1 MKLELEQNTVP
12 DEIEGE
18 LNIKTFLSLFETNLP
33 LIPRMLLRPLKKE
46 DGLSHFSQLKAL
58 SSYLITE
65 DSDLP
70 HIVKN
75 MAELP
80 FVDHVIAAFEAG
92 SLQPAHLQVLG
103 IFIEKNFGLFKYEK
117 KFALDS
123 KGMAICGEILKILK
137 RHTRNNFG
145 EILLFRE
152 EKELQGRIKTAN
164 KEIVTFTKK
173 MEKDVQKTTGMGM
186 NHPWPKELPPDTGL
200 LPKIKACEFL
210 KASKKNDLWFVE
222 WVNPATLKKM
232 SEELQRLEKLFE
244 EEMSRRLKRINAE
257 LKAFTK
263 DFCAHVRERKERT
276 YHYALLNT
284 LKKSKLTLPVFSDNP
299 GLVLAKAVIPSLQ
312 ILRKESYVPLD
323 VTINKGANVLFGAN
337 MSGKTTVLKT
347 AYFHLKMIQLGLPVP
362 ASQVQTS
369 YPENVFFHL
378 KNSGN
383 LAQGLSGFGEEMNFF
398 SNVFP
403 AGSFILTDE
412 MFHSTNPV
420 SGTELSIAFLEEFSS
435 RPCIF
440 LCTTQY
446 PGALEPKNISLLHM
460 RDVDYKALAKEKL
473 SLVSLLEKVPYK
485 VESISSDK
493 VAGVLKEGKNA
504 LYLALHFPLD
514 ERFKD
519 KIRSRL

>member
-1 MKLELEQNTVP
+1 LELEQNTIP
-12 DEIEGE
+12 NEIEIE
-18 LNIKTFLSLFETNLP
+18 LDVKAFLSLFEMNLP
-33 LIPRMLLRPLKKE
+33 LIPRTLLRPLKKE
-46 DGLSHFSQLKAL
+46 EGLEHFAKLKAL
-58 SSYLITE
+58 AAHLMIV

-70 HIVKN
+70 HIVKD

-80 FVDHVIAAFEAG
+80 FIDHIIAAYEAG

-103 IFIEKNFGLFKYEK
+103 IYIEKNLGLLKYEK

-123 KGMAICGEILKILK
+123 KGLSDSMEILKILK

-164 KEIVTFTKK
+164 KEIVAFTKK
-173 MEKDVQKTTGMGM
+173 MEKDVQKAIGMGM

-200 LPKIKACEFL
+200 LPKIKACDFL
-210 KASKKNDLWFVE
+210 KVSKKNDLWFVE
-222 WVNPATLKKM
+222 WVNPSALRKM
-232 SEELQRLEKLFE
+232 TDELQRLEKLFT
-244 EEMSRRLKRINAE
+244 EEMNRRLKRINAE

-263 DFCAHVRERKERT
+263 DFCLHVRERKERT

-284 LKKSKLTLPVFSDNP
+284 LKKAKLSLPVFSDNP
-299 GLVLAKAVIPSLQ
+299 GLVLSKAALPSLQ
-312 ILRKESYVPLD
+312 TLRKETYVPLD
-323 VTINKGANVLFGAN
+323 VNINKGANVLFGAN

-347 AYFHLKMIQLGLPVP
+347 TYFHLKMIQLGLPVP
-362 ASQVQTS
+362 AVQVQTS
-369 YPENVFFHL
+369 YPEHVFFHL

-383 LAQGLSGFGEEMNFF
+383 LVQGLSGFGEEMNFF

-403 AGSFILTDE
+403 SGSFILTDE

-460 RDVDYKALAKEKL
+460 KDVDYKALAKEKL
-473 SLVSLLEKVPYK
+473 SLASLLEKVPYK

-514 ERFKD
+514 ERFKE